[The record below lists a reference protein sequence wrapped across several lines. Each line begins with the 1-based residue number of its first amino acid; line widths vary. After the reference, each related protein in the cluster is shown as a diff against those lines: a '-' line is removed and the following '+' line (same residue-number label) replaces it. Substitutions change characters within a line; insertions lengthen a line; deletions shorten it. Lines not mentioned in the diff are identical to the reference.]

1 MADKYCPNCQRMVG
15 LKKNY
20 APGLVMLAISVAV
33 AFCLPIVG
41 WVISPVL
48 WIIGLL
54 SIVFSGNKCP
64 ICGTKSL
71 LPSAPSPKNDN
82 DTNSNDK

>member
-15 LKKNY
+15 TKKNVV
-20 APGLVMLAISVAV
+20 PGLVMIAVGAALAFFI
-33 AFCLPIVG
+33 PIFG
-41 WVISPVL
+41 WGIGFIL
-48 WIIGLL
+48 LIIGIL

-64 ICGTKSL
+64 ICGSKSL
-71 LPSAPSPKNDN
+71 QPSAPSPKNNN